1 MPALIFE
8 WGYPVVTY
16 VTKLNQMK
24 HLLTLAAL
32 LFSTLSLAQQMPYN
46 PDVNGDDFVGVDDVL
61 GVLGVYDTALM
72 QPDLECDF
80 QGTDLEQL
88 FAGLIAGS
96 LVLDSLYLEYLLVD
110 SVTTYLPEC
119 PDPVVIE
126 TVLERSF
133 MFTASEVYENTDDAF
148 YPNVTCYKTALGYS
162 RAVTFQFEPDNG
174 KFHFYLSDDEIY
186 TLTSFNSWSA
196 WNSAI
201 NGCCEAYVNLPFPE
215 NWDLTENG
223 IEVDWLPNGWVAN
236 CESFR
241 LIPFWHEA
249 E

>member
-1 MPALIFE
+1 
-8 WGYPVVTY
+8 
-16 VTKLNQMK
+16 MK

-32 LFSTLSLAQQMPYN
+32 LVSTLSLAQQMPYN
-46 PDVNGDDFVGVDDVL
+46 PDANGDDFVGVDDVL

-88 FAGLIAGS
+88 FGGLIAGS

-133 MFTASEVYENTDDAF
+133 MFTAPDVHDYTSN
-148 YPNVTCYKTALGYS
+148 PNPFIQCYKTALGYA
-162 RAVTFQFEPDNG
+162 REVTFQFSPNNG
-174 KFHFYLSDDEIY
+174 TFLVVLNDSEIDA
-186 TLTSFNSWSA
+186 LTSFFQA
-196 WNSAI
+196 AYWNGAI
-201 NGCCEAYVNLPFPE
+201 NSCCQSSVSLPFPE
-215 NWDLTENG
+215 TWGLTENG
-223 IEVDWLPNGWVAN
+223 LEVDWNPSEWVAN

>member
-1 MPALIFE
+1 MTE
-8 WGYPVVTY
+8 
-16 VTKLNQMK
+16 LNEMK

-32 LFSTLSLAQQMPYN
+32 LVSTLSVAQQMPYN
-46 PDVNGDDFVGVDDVL
+46 PDANGDDFVGVDDVL

-88 FAGLIAGS
+88 FGGLIAGS

-133 MFTASEVYENTDDAF
+133 MFQDPYIYNYLYQPS
-148 YPNVTCYKTALGYS
+148 PILQCYQSILGYTREVKFS
-162 RAVTFQFEPDNG
+162 FNPDNG
-174 KFHFYLSDDEIY
+174 TFSLNVSDGEVY
-186 TLTSFNSWSA
+186 ALTAFSHQA
-196 WNSAI
+196 YWNGST
-201 NGCCEAYVNLPFPE
+201 NVCCQANISLPFPE
-215 NWDLTENG
+215 NWDLTEDG
-223 IEVDWLPNGWVAN
+223 IEVDWQPNHWVAN